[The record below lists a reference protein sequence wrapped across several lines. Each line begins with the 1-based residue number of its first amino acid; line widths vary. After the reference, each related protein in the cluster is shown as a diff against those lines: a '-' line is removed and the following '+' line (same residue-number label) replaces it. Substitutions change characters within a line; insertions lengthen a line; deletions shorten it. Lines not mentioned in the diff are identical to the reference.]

1 MEIKTIEI
9 DKGYPLQI
17 VNKKVMSYKPIP
29 NKNGYT
35 QYKDCLVYLAR
46 VLPQNDPALP
56 VIIGLASFSLNSV
69 LSEKQRKLADKF
81 IDYWTEKGVL

>member
-9 DKGYPLQI
+9 DEGYPLQI
-17 VNKKVMSYKPIP
+17 VYKKVMSYKPIG
-29 NKNGYT
+29 NKNGYA

-46 VLPQNDPALP
+46 VLPQNEPSLP
-56 VIIGLASFSLNSV
+56 VVIGLASFSLNNE

-81 IDYWTEKGVL
+81 IDYWKAKGVL